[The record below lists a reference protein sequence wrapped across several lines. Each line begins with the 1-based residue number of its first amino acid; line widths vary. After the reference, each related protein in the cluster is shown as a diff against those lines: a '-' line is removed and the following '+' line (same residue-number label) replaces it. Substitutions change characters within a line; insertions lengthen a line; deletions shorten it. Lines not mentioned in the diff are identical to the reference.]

1 MADDM
6 PIDLTFLIFL
16 AEWVLE
22 ILNSLQNGTRGADG
36 GTIEDSGS
44 NRR

>member
-16 AEWVLE
+16 AEWVFE
-22 ILNSLQNGTRGADG
+22 ILNSLQNGTKRSRRRYDRGQR
-36 GTIEDSGS
+36 IE
-44 NRR
+44 